1 MGFNEWV
8 TLATVLLSVVSVG
21 IAIYSARSTSKDA
34 NRQIASIKELAR
46 IQLEVAI
53 ETMQSEAKIYLA
65 TRKKVEDDKKELD
78 NQFLN
83 QPPGMGIFG
92 SPRTETAD
100 KIYESRC
107 LSNQQQLYIDICAI
121 LDKKVEYLKALKS
134 KLE

>member
-8 TLATVLLSVVSVG
+8 TFATVLLSVVSVG

-53 ETMQSEAKIYLA
+53 ETKKSEAKIYLA
-65 TRKKVEDDKKELD
+65 NMNKVEQNRMKYKDLFSGKYYLMTAVGKEYQERKYQEHLLLSEKEFYQANKD
-78 NQFLN
+78 LLMQ
-83 QPPGMGIFG
+83 
-92 SPRTETAD
+92 
-100 KIYESRC
+100 KIEG
-107 LSNQQQLYIDICAI
+107 L
-121 LDKKVEYLKALKS
+121 EALKS